1 MIFKKRM
8 SEMKPMTDSPVCPT
22 EIKLNPCKACG
33 REPEAKFTPLHGG
46 LSLRIRCPVCPGTMG
61 FTWYGSS
68 VDEIGEAYHKWN
80 AYRGRWPNE

>member
-1 MIFKKRM
+1 MIFKRRM
-8 SEMKPMTDSPVCPT
+8 SELKPMTDRPAYPT
-22 EIKLNPCKACG
+22 EVKLNPCKCG
-33 REPEAKFTPLHGG
+33 REPETEFTVLDGG
-46 LSLRIRCPVCPGTMG
+46 LHLSIRCPVCPGTMG